1 MNRNRPNRSAAKVTA
16 FTLTSALG
24 VGNAATLAAFRAER
38 GGLRRRMLRD
48 GGSSWMGAVDD
59 TSVTL
64 PDELA
69 PFDCRAT
76 RIIER
81 AITQDGFLQRVA
93 EAKDRYGAH
102 RVGCFMGTITG
113 ALGSIEKC
121 YRENDPKTGDLGAYD
136 GRLSLFLQLHSMTDY
151 VSLRLDLAGPVATVS
166 NACSSSA
173 KVFCL
178 AQRYI
183 DSSLCDAVVIGGI
196 DCLNETFIYGFRSLG
211 LLSTEP
217 CRPWDHRRDG
227 LSLGEAAGFTLLER
241 SAVAADDIALLGFGE
256 SVDGYHMTTPP
267 PDGAGAALAMRS
279 ALSSAGLAPGDID
292 YINLHGTGTPAN
304 DASEDA
310 AILSVFG
317 RETLCSAT
325 KGWTG
330 HTQGAAGV
338 VEGILSMM
346 SIKHGFVPA
355 TLNCA
360 ERDPKLGSRIAL
372 TNASRSVKNVLSNSF
387 GFAGNNCA
395 LVFGAAS

>member
-1 MNRNRPNRSAAKVTA
+1 MTA

-24 VGNAATLAAFRAER
+24 VGNDATLAAFQAGR
-38 GGLRRRMLRD
+38 GGLCRRTLRD
-48 GGSSWMGAVDD
+48 GGSSWMGPVDD
-59 TSVTL
+59 SSVAL

-81 AITQDGFLQRVA
+81 AITQDRFLQRVA

-102 RVGCFMGTITG
+102 RVGCLVGTITG
-113 ALGSIEKC
+113 ALGSIETR
-121 YRENDPKTGDLGAYD
+121 YRENDPKAGDLGADD
-136 GRLSLFLQLHSMTDY
+136 GRLSVFLQLNSMADY
-151 VSLRLDLAGPVATVS
+151 VRRRMDLAGAFATVS

-183 DSSLCDAVVIGGI
+183 DASLCDAVLVGGI

-217 CRPWDHRRDG
+217 CRPWDQRRDG
-227 LSLGEAAGFTLLER
+227 LSLGEAAGFALLER
-241 SAVAADDIALLGFGE
+241 SAVATGDISLLGFGE
-256 SVDGYHMTTPP
+256 SVDGYHMTAPL
-267 PDGAGAALAMRS
+267 PDGAGAALAMRT

-292 YINLHGTGTPAN
+292 YVNLHGTGTPAN

-338 VEGILSMM
+338 VEAILSMM
-346 SIKHGFVPA
+346 SIKSGFVPA

-372 TNASRSVKNVLSNSF
+372 TGARRSVKRVLSNSF